1 MFRIGDFSRLAQ
13 VSIRMLR
20 HYDKLDLLKPV
31 SIDPDSSYRYYEAKQ
46 LHDVKQIQLLQSMG
60 FELKE
65 IKIIL
70 ASRNEAAELV
80 QIYEK
85 RYQNLLQQAE
95 KIRSQLVRLQEA
107 KPFFETTDD
116 YLVEVKTLP
125 ARKVASCR
133 GKIPT
138 YQAEEQLW
146 QQLYE
151 ALQRD
156 AVKPSS
162 TLQLDIAVFHD
173 ETYQDAFPDI
183 EVQTVISDLGTSD
196 QTITYKKST

>member
-95 KIRSQLVRLQEA
+95 KNSFATGSPSRSQ
-107 KPFFETTDD
+107 
-116 YLVEVKTLP
+116 
-125 ARKVASCR
+125 
-133 GKIPT
+133 
-138 YQAEEQLW
+138 
-146 QQLYE
+146 
-151 ALQRD
+151 
-156 AVKPSS
+156 
-162 TLQLDIAVFHD
+162 AVF
-173 ETYQDAFPDI
+173 
-183 EVQTVISDLGTSD
+183 
-196 QTITYKKST
+196 